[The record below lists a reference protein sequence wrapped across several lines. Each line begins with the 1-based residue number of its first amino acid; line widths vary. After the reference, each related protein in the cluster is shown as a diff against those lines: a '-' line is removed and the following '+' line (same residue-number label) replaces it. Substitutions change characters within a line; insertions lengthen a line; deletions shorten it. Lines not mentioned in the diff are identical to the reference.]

1 MPLASPSCGAFGRSP
16 WARVKAISSA
26 ILSGDCLHLKNLREP
41 TAFSLFALR
50 RVGLKFCKPLK
61 YSGNTT
67 EPRSL
72 PIRVNI
78 PNASNPTQ
86 PPTRGVPL
94 ASPGCIV
101 WRVAPPNTC
110 LRHNRLPENLLQ
122 HGGLVPQT
130 PKSHLRRRAGKVA
143 ASLSHFPLG

>member
-1 MPLASPSCGAFGRSP
+1 MPLASPSCGAVGRSP
-16 WARVKAISSA
+16 WARVKAVSSA

-41 TAFSLFALR
+41 TAFSLFALG
-50 RVGLKFCKPLK
+50 RVGLKFCKPFM

-94 ASPGCIV
+94 VSPNVYC
-101 WRVAPPNTC
+101 VARCAPQYVPSAHSNSKSKKPFLQAIRSAFLSS
-110 LRHNRLPENLLQ
+110 LRHRNRS
-122 HGGLVPQT
+122 GCD
-130 PKSHLRRRAGKVA
+130 
-143 ASLSHFPLG
+143 